1 MRRLLLLLLLSLPIH
16 SFAQQL
22 KAGFDP
28 EEYLSLLGLPQQND
42 SSAKAFSSKDFELL
56 YISPEVGLFNK
67 WFLWKRKD
75 GVGVIVIRGTVG
87 RMESWL
93 ANFYAAM
100 IPARGS
106 MQLNDSTRFDYQL
119 AADTAKAYVHAGWT
133 VSLGHLAPSMLE
145 KIKEMYAQGT
155 REFIIMGHSQGGAIA
170 FLARSYFQYNKELPK
185 DIVYKTYCSAAPKPG
200 NLFYAYDF
208 DFITR
213 MGWGFRVVNS
223 EDWVPET
230 PFSLQTLKDFN
241 NVNAFMNVP
250 GMLKKQKF
258 FVRLYGKSVYNKL
271 DRSSHKAMKRMRKTL
286 GTRVGMLVR
295 RKTLKQLQMPE
306 YVYSN
311 NYMTAGTPIIL
322 LADAEYHEQYK
333 FDGKN
338 VFVHHMFEPYIY
350 LLKKYYFAK

>member
-1 MRRLLLLLLLSLPIH
+1 MRQLMLLLLVCIPLS
-16 SFAQQL
+16 SFSQQL
-22 KAGFDP
+22 KAGFDAD
-28 EEYLSLLGLPQQND
+28 EYLSLLKLPQQND
-42 SSAKAFSSKDFELL
+42 SSAQAFTSKDFKLL
-56 YISPEVGLFNK
+56 YVSPEVGLFNK
-67 WFLWKRKD
+67 WFLWKRSD

-100 IPARGS
+100 IPAKGS

-119 AADTAKAYVHAGWT
+119 AADTAKAYVHVGWT
-133 VSLGHLAPSMLE
+133 ISLGHMAPTMVR
-145 KIKEMYAQGT
+145 KIKELYAQGS
-155 REFIIMGHSQGGAIA
+155 RQFIIMGHSQGGAIA
-170 FLARSYFQYNKELPK
+170 FLTRSYFEYNPELPK

-213 MGWGFRVVNS
+213 LGWGFRVVNS

-241 NVNAFMNVP
+241 DVNAFMNVP

-258 FVRLYGKSVYNKL
+258 FVRVYGKSVYNKL
-271 DRSSHKAMKRMRKTL
+271 NRVSQKSMKRFRRTL
-286 GTRVGMLVR
+286 GKRVGMLVKR
-295 RKTLKQLQMPE
+295 TLKQLQTPP
-306 YVYSN
+306 YTYSN
-311 NYMTAGTPIIL
+311 NYMTAGTPVIL
-322 LADAEYHEQYK
+322 LADSTYHTKYK

-338 VFVHHMFEPYIY
+338 VFVHHMFEPYID
-350 LLKKYYFAK
+350 LLTRRYGLK